1 MTQLLSPRDMEF
13 MLYEVF
19 DAEELTS
26 RPRYEEHSKETFDS
40 TLDTAQQ
47 LAEQYFADHNAKGDA
62 NEPAF
67 DGKSITMVPE
77 TKAAWDAFADAGFLA
92 AQADFED
99 GGTQLP
105 DIIIRASL
113 AYFSAAN
120 ISSLTYATL
129 TMGAANLI
137 RTFGD
142 DAQKTTYLPPMQDGR
157 FSGTMAL
164 TEPDQGSSLADI
176 KTIAKPVGDGTY
188 RLFGQKMFI
197 SAGDHDLTENIVHL
211 VLARIEGAPP
221 GTRGISLFICP
232 KFLVDD
238 DGSIGERND
247 VSTAGLF
254 HKMGY
259 RNTTSTVLSFG
270 EKDGAVGYL
279 VGEPHRGLQYMFLM
293 MNEARISVGLG
304 AASLAYQGFNHSLDY
319 ARERPQGRLPSNKD
333 VASRQ
338 VNIVEHAD
346 VRRMLLAQKAYAEGA
361 LAMCLYASRL
371 VDELACAETEE
382 DRHDIELLLDLV
394 TPVVK
399 SWPSKYGTLANDHA
413 IQVLGGAGYIREY
426 PVEQYYRD
434 NRLNAIHE
442 GTEGIHG
449 LDLLGRK
456 VLLHDGQA
464 LKMFLKLVGHDIET
478 AAAQDE
484 LAGLAT
490 QMGKALKT
498 LGETT
503 LALAMKIKAD
513 PDVGLANSSVYL
525 DLFGRVFAS
534 WIWLKQASRANE
546 ALSGGGLKEDDVNFY
561 RGKLQAAHFYIDWEL
576 PQVYQ
581 QADLLQRFDTIP
593 FDMRDAWFQAN

>member
-1 MTQLLSPRDMEF
+1 MSQLLSPRDMEF
-13 MLYEVF
+13 LLYEVF

-26 RPRYEEHSKETFDS
+26 RPRFEEHSKETFDA
-40 TLDTAQQ
+40 TLDTARQ
-47 LAEQYFADHNAKGDA
+47 LAAQYFADHNAKGDA

-67 DGKSITMVPE
+67 DGISITMVPE

-120 ISSLTYATL
+120 ISSMTYATL

-137 RTFGD
+137 RTFGNE
-142 DAQKTTYLPPMQDGR
+142 AQKATYLPPMQDGR

-176 KTIAKPVGDGTY
+176 KTIAKPMDDGTY
-188 RLFGQKMFI
+188 RLYGQKMFI
-197 SAGDHDLTENIVHL
+197 SAGDHNLTENIVHL

-232 KFLVDD
+232 KFLVND
-238 DGSIGERND
+238 DGSVAEPND
-247 VSTAGLF
+247 VSLAGLF

-259 RNTTSTVLSFG
+259 RNTTSTVMSFG
-270 EKDGAVGYL
+270 EQHGAVGYL

-304 AASLAYQGFNHSLDY
+304 AAALAYQGFNYSLDY
-319 ARERPQGRLPSNKD
+319 ARARPQGRLPSNKD

-346 VRRMLLAQKAYAEGA
+346 VRRLLLAQKAYAEGA

-371 VDELACAETEE
+371 VDESACAETEE
-382 DRHDIELLLDLV
+382 ERHNVELLLDLV

-399 SWPSKYGTLANDHA
+399 SWPSRYGTQANDHA

-442 GTEGIHG
+442 GTEGIQG

-456 VLLHDGQA
+456 VLIHDGQA
-464 LKMFLKLVGHDIET
+464 LKMFLKLASRDVE
-478 AAAQDE
+478 AATAQDE
-484 LAGLAT
+484 IAGLAI
-490 QMGKALKT
+490 QLGKALKT

-503 LALAMKIKAD
+503 LALATKIQAD

-534 WIWLKQASRANE
+534 WIWLRQASKADE
-546 ALSGGGLKEDDVNFY
+546 ALARGGLKENDVDFY
-561 RGKLQAAHFYIDWEL
+561 RGKLQAARYYIEWEL
-576 PQVYQ
+576 PQVHQ
-581 QADLLQRFDTIP
+581 QAELLQRFDTTP
-593 FDMRDAWFQAN
+593 FDMQDAWYQAV